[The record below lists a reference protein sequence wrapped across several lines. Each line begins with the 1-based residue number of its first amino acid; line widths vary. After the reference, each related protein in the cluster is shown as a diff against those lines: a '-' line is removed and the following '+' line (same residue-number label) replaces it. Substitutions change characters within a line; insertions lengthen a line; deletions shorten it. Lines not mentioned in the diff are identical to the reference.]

1 MPPCLGQLLTALV
14 MTDTPELCGDTVVY
28 LTSDRREWL
37 SGRYINVTWDMPE
50 LMAQREKIVAEDK
63 LKIRLVY

>member
-1 MPPCLGQLLTALV
+1 MLTALV

-28 LTSDRREWL
+28 LTSDKKGWL

-50 LMAQREKIVAEDK
+50 LIAQREEIVAGDK

>member
-1 MPPCLGQLLTALV
+1 MPPFPGQILTALV

-50 LMAQREKIVAEDK
+50 LIAQREEIVAGDK

>member
-1 MPPCLGQLLTALV
+1 MPPFLGQFLTALV
-14 MTDTPELCGDTVVY
+14 MTDTLELCGDTVVY
-28 LTSDRREWL
+28 LTSEKRDWL

-50 LMAQREKIVAEDK
+50 LMAQREKIVAGDK

>member
-1 MPPCLGQLLTALV
+1 

-28 LTSDRREWL
+28 LTSDKKGWL

-50 LMAQREKIVAEDK
+50 LIAQREEIVAGDK

>member
-1 MPPCLGQLLTALV
+1 
-14 MTDTPELCGDTVVY
+14 MTDTLELCGDTVVY
-28 LTSDRREWL
+28 LTSEKRDWL

-50 LMAQREKIVAEDK
+50 LMAQREKIVAGDK

>member
-1 MPPCLGQLLTALV
+1 MLTALV
-14 MTDTPELCGDTVVY
+14 MTDTPELCGDTVVC
-28 LTSDRREWL
+28 LTSDKKGWL

-50 LMAQREKIVAEDK
+50 LIAQREEIVAGDK